1 MAKLG
6 KRAGLKHP
14 WASALEGSI
23 PSPGTSVMSRDIVH
37 TCPATSFH
45 VQPIGW

>member
-23 PSPGTSVMSRDIVH
+23 PSPGTQLDDVALPDQLPRSK
-37 TCPATSFH
+37 PL
-45 VQPIGW
+45 QPKA